1 MSDAKENTP
10 NKPNTPEGQNKDG
23 NERRRSRGGR
33 NRNRNRGKK
42 EGAGQAASSDPAK
55 SGQVK
60 ASESGAKE
68 ESAGE
73 NRNNRGRNRNNR
85 NKRREGKDVKASPVS
100 EDVQSEYDLQK
111 DLYDIN
117 FSASS
122 NTAVYEETV
131 LEKPVIGITCGDLN
145 GIGMEVI
152 ISMLEDTRIAELCTP
167 VVFAS
172 SKLASYHRN
181 AIDKRD
187 FQFNLCDT
195 IEDIR
200 EDKNNLVLSWD
211 DNVEITLGV
220 PTDVSGAYALKS
232 IDAAIEAAKG
242 GKIHALLT
250 APINKHN
257 IAANVEG
264 FSGHTGYLAQ
274 HFGND
279 VLMILSSD
287 QLKVATVT
295 GHVPIS
301 KVAEELT
308 EISISSAI
316 ERLTSSLKRDFKIVK
331 PRIAV
336 LGLNPHAGEMGT
348 IGTEEREII
357 RPAIEKAQNNG
368 AIVKGPFPADG
379 FFGQG
384 FESKF
389 DAVLGM
395 YHDQVLVP
403 FKSLAMGSGTNFTAG
418 LDIVRT
424 SPDHGTAMH
433 LAGKGKADATSM
445 RNALYTAIDVHHA
458 RQAYDEMTKDPLK
471 KQKEKS

>member
-1 MSDAKENTP
+1 
-10 NKPNTPEGQNKDG
+10 
-23 NERRRSRGGR
+23 
-33 NRNRNRGKK
+33 
-42 EGAGQAASSDPAK
+42 
-55 SGQVK
+55 
-60 ASESGAKE
+60 
-68 ESAGE
+68 
-73 NRNNRGRNRNNR
+73 
-85 NKRREGKDVKASPVS
+85 
-100 EDVQSEYDLQK
+100 
-111 DLYDIN
+111 
-117 FSASS
+117 
-122 NTAVYEETV
+122 
-131 LEKPVIGITCGDLN
+131 
-145 GIGMEVI
+145 
-152 ISMLEDTRIAELCTP
+152 
-167 VVFAS
+167 
-172 SKLASYHRN
+172 
-181 AIDKRD
+181 
-187 FQFNLCDT
+187 
-195 IEDIR
+195 
-200 EDKNNLVLSWD
+200 
-211 DNVEITLGV
+211 
-220 PTDVSGAYALKS
+220 
-232 IDAAIEAAKG
+232 
-242 GKIHALLT
+242 
-250 APINKHN
+250 
-257 IAANVEG
+257 
-264 FSGHTGYLAQ
+264 
-274 HFGND
+274 
-279 VLMILSSD
+279 

>member
-42 EGAGQAASSDPAK
+42 EGEGQAASSDPAK
-55 SGQVK
+55 SGEVK

-68 ESAGE
+68 EGAGG

-122 NTAVYEETV
+122 NTTVYEETV

-211 DNVEITLGV
+211 DNVEITL
-220 PTDVSGAYALKS
+220 
-232 IDAAIEAAKG
+232 
-242 GKIHALLT
+242 
-250 APINKHN
+250 
-257 IAANVEG
+257 
-264 FSGHTGYLAQ
+264 
-274 HFGND
+274 
-279 VLMILSSD
+279 
-287 QLKVATVT
+287 
-295 GHVPIS
+295 
-301 KVAEELT
+301 
-308 EISISSAI
+308 
-316 ERLTSSLKRDFKIVK
+316 
-331 PRIAV
+331 
-336 LGLNPHAGEMGT
+336 
-348 IGTEEREII
+348 
-357 RPAIEKAQNNG
+357 
-368 AIVKGPFPADG
+368 
-379 FFGQG
+379 
-384 FESKF
+384 
-389 DAVLGM
+389 
-395 YHDQVLVP
+395 
-403 FKSLAMGSGTNFTAG
+403 
-418 LDIVRT
+418 
-424 SPDHGTAMH
+424 
-433 LAGKGKADATSM
+433 
-445 RNALYTAIDVHHA
+445 
-458 RQAYDEMTKDPLK
+458 
-471 KQKEKS
+471 

>member
-10 NKPNTPEGQNKDG
+10 NKPNTPDGQNKEG
-23 NERRRSRGGR
+23 NARRRSRGGR
-33 NRNRNRGKK
+33 NRNRNRGKNEGEAQEGANAQSK
-42 EGAGQAASSDPAK
+42 PAKASENGPKEEGAG
-55 SGQVK
+55 G
-60 ASESGAKE
+60 
-68 ESAGE
+68 

-85 NKRREGKDVKASPVS
+85 NKRREGKDVKATPVS
-100 EDVQSEYDLQK
+100 EEIQAEYDLQN
-111 DLYDIN
+111 DLYDID
-117 FSASS
+117 FSSAAA
-122 NTAVYEETV
+122 TVVHGETV
-131 LEKPVIGITCGDLN
+131 LEKPVVGITCGDLN

-152 ISMLEDTRIAELCTP
+152 ISMLEDTRLTELCTP

-181 AIDKRD
+181 AINKRD
-187 FQFNLCDT
+187 FQFQLCDT
-195 IEDIR
+195 IEDIK
-200 EDKNNLVLSWD
+200 EGANNLVLSWD
-211 DNVEITLGV
+211 DNVELTLGI

-232 IDAAIEAAKG
+232 IDAAIEAAKAG
-242 GKIHALLT
+242 QIQALLT

-257 IAANVEG
+257 IAASVEG
-264 FSGHTGYLAQ
+264 FSGHTGYLANQ
-274 HFGND
+274 FGNE
-279 VLMILSSD
+279 VLMILTSD

-301 KVAEELT
+301 KVAEGITEASICTSIELL
-308 EISISSAI
+308 AQ
-316 ERLTSSLKRDFKIVK
+316 SLKRDFGIIK

-348 IGTEEREII
+348 IGSEEQEII
-357 RPAIEKAQNNG
+357 RPAIQKVQYKDAV
-368 AIVKGPFPADG
+368 VKGPFPADG

-384 FESKF
+384 YESKF

-418 LDIVRT
+418 LELVRT

-445 RNALYTAIDVHHA
+445 RNALYTAIEVYHA
-458 RQAYDEMTKDPLK
+458 RKGYDEMTKDPLK

>member
-10 NKPNTPEGQNKDG
+10 NKSNAPEGQNKEG
-23 NERRRSRGGR
+23 NARRRSRGGR
-33 NRNRNRGKK
+33 NKNRNRGKK
-42 EGAGQAASSDPAK
+42 EGEAKDGAEAQSKPAK
-55 SGQVK
+55 T
-60 ASESGAKE
+60 SESGPKE
-68 ESAGE
+68 EGNGG
-73 NRNNRGRNRNNR
+73 NRNNRGRNR
-85 NKRREGKDVKASPVS
+85 NKRREGKDVKATPVS
-100 EDVQSEYDLQK
+100 EEIQTEYDLQN
-111 DLYDIN
+111 DLYNID
-117 FSASS
+117 FSSS
-122 NTAVYEETV
+122 STTAEYEETV

-152 ISMLEDTRIAELCTP
+152 ITMLEDTRLTELCTP

-181 AIDKRD
+181 AINKRD
-187 FQFNLCDT
+187 FQFRLCDT
-195 IEDIR
+195 IEDIK
-200 EDKNNLVLSWD
+200 EGANNLVLSWD
-211 DNVEITLGV
+211 DNVEITLGL

-232 IDAAIEAAKG
+232 IDAAIDAAKN

-257 IAANVEG
+257 IAASVEG
-264 FSGHTGYLAQ
+264 FSGHTDYLAKE
-274 HFGND
+274 FGNE
-279 VLMILSSD
+279 VLMILASD
-287 QLKVATVT
+287 KLKVASVT

-301 KVAEELT
+301 KVAE
-308 EISISSAI
+308 SINEASVNKAI
-316 ERLTSSLKRDFKIVK
+316 VLLAQSLKRDFGIVK

-348 IGTEEREII
+348 IGSEEKDSI
-357 RPAIEKAQNNG
+357 RPAIENAQNKNT
-368 AIVKGPFPADG
+368 IVKGPFPADG

-384 FESKF
+384 YESKF

-418 LDIVRT
+418 LEIVRA

-445 RNALYTAIDVHHA
+445 RNALYTTIDVYHT
-458 RQAYDEMTKDPLK
+458 RTGYDEMTKDPLK

>member
-42 EGAGQAASSDPAK
+42 EGEGQAASSDPAK
-55 SGQVK
+55 SGEVK

-211 DNVEITLGV
+211 DNVEITSGV

-308 EISISSAI
+308 EISIYCVI
-316 ERLTSSLKRDFKIVK
+316 EAK
-331 PRIAV
+331 
-336 LGLNPHAGEMGT
+336 
-348 IGTEEREII
+348 
-357 RPAIEKAQNNG
+357 
-368 AIVKGPFPADG
+368 
-379 FFGQG
+379 
-384 FESKF
+384 
-389 DAVLGM
+389 
-395 YHDQVLVP
+395 
-403 FKSLAMGSGTNFTAG
+403 
-418 LDIVRT
+418 
-424 SPDHGTAMH
+424 
-433 LAGKGKADATSM
+433 
-445 RNALYTAIDVHHA
+445 
-458 RQAYDEMTKDPLK
+458 
-471 KQKEKS
+471 

>member
-10 NKPNTPEGQNKDG
+10 NKSNAPEGQNKEG
-23 NERRRSRGGR
+23 NARRRSRGGR
-33 NRNRNRGKK
+33 NKNRNRGKK
-42 EGAGQAASSDPAK
+42 EGEAKDGAEAQSKPAK
-55 SGQVK
+55 T
-60 ASESGAKE
+60 SESGPKE
-68 ESAGE
+68 EGNGG
-73 NRNNRGRNRNNR
+73 NRNNRGRNR
-85 NKRREGKDVKASPVS
+85 NKRREGKDVKATPVS
-100 EDVQSEYDLQK
+100 EEIQTEYDLQN
-111 DLYDIN
+111 DLYNID
-117 FSASS
+117 FSSS
-122 NTAVYEETV
+122 STTAEYEETV

-152 ISMLEDTRIAELCTP
+152 ITMLEDTRLTELCTP

-181 AIDKRD
+181 AINKRD
-187 FQFNLCDT
+187 FQFRLCDT
-195 IEDIR
+195 IEDIK
-200 EDKNNLVLSWD
+200 EGANNLVLSWD
-211 DNVEITLGV
+211 DNVEITLGL

-232 IDAAIEAAKG
+232 IDAAIDAAKN

-257 IAANVEG
+257 IAASVEG
-264 FSGHTGYLAQ
+264 FSGHTDYLAKE
-274 HFGND
+274 FGNE
-279 VLMILSSD
+279 VLMILASD
-287 QLKVATVT
+287 KLKVASVT

-301 KVAEELT
+301 KVAE
-308 EISISSAI
+308 SINEASVNKAI
-316 ERLTSSLKRDFKIVK
+316 VLLAQSLKRDFGIVK

-348 IGTEEREII
+348 IGSEEKDSI
-357 RPAIEKAQNNG
+357 RPAIENAQNKNT
-368 AIVKGPFPADG
+368 IVKGPFPADG

-384 FESKF
+384 YESKF

-418 LDIVRT
+418 LEIVRA

-445 RNALYTAIDVHHA
+445 RNALYTAIDVYHT
-458 RQAYDEMTKDPLK
+458 RTGYDEMTKDPLK